1 MSVTVLKLYF
11 HHMTCPGLK
20 NFLKKPNQKKDTLRR
35 KDIHSNFVFASP
47 IVKYRK
53 MYIPLFSNCMV
64 SSSKQKNGSAV
75 CWHETNLEMRDF
87 SEPVIE
93 EKESWLKKYLTLT
106 LSEQSF
112 QMQKKN
118 RFKVPTLEIIYVFFL
133 PNVF

>member
-93 EKESWLKKYLTLT
+93 EKESWLKKYLTL
-106 LSEQSF
+106 SEQSF
-112 QMQKKN
+112 QMQKKTSLQSPHIRN
-118 RFKVPTLEIIYVFFL
+118 NLCIFSP
-133 PNVF
+133 